1 MRSMRRKRTGAALL
15 VAATL
20 GAPAATTAAA
30 IRREAVVVRTVENM
44 YSAPTTEKDV
54 VSQAFLG
61 QIVGVVEVKGG
72 FAKVETP
79 DRYQGFIPLAALF
92 RYPSAST
99 PRYAARGTVAEVTSL
114 IALVYRE
121 ADATTARPKARA
133 PLSARLEVTGGPIKD
148 RWYEVRL
155 PNGEIGFVQK
165 GDVRITEASAPRPV
179 AAPPDL
185 VATAR
190 RLLGAPYLWV
200 GMTPL
205 GVDCSGFVALV
216 HRVHGRILPR
226 DADLQFADPTALA
239 VERAD
244 LQPGDL
250 VFFGR
255 SPEKVTHVGLYAG
268 EGRFIDATTYETPVV
283 REDRLDDPHWAEIY
297 QGARRPR

>member
-20 GAPAATTAAA
+20 GAPAAATAAA
-30 IRREAVVVRTVENM
+30 TRREAVVVRTVENM

-79 DRYQGFIPLAALF
+79 DRYQGFIPLGALF
-92 RYPSAST
+92 RYPSAAT
-99 PRYAARGTVAEVTSL
+99 PRYGSRGTVAEVTSL

-121 ADATTARPKARA
+121 ADVTTARPKARA

-165 GDVRITEASAPRPV
+165 GDVRITEASAPRPIG
-179 AAPPDL
+179 APPDL

-190 RLLGAPYLWV
+190 RLLGAPYLWG

-216 HRVHGRILPR
+216 YRVHGRILPR
-226 DADLQFADPTALA
+226 DADLQFADPAVLA

-255 SPEKVTHVGLYAG
+255 SPEKITHVGLYVA